1 MSQENVEIVRAM
13 IDTWEDHGFDATI
26 RAFDPEVE
34 LVDLQSA
41 MGMQDR
47 GRG

>member
-13 IDTWEDHGFDATI
+13 IDAWEDHGFDATI